1 MKENGV
7 GVIVG
12 RFQVAELTDGH
23 KEIFE
28 YVLSKGHN
36 QNIVILGVAPTKA
49 TKNNPL
55 DFDSRRRM
63 IEETYPGMF
72 TVMFVKDNVSDEVW
86 SNNIDALVDDIA
98 GRRPVTFYGSRDSFI
113 IYYHGKHK
121 CEEYQQR
128 LYCSGTVERDSDG
141 KIVRSSKEWRAG
153 CIYATQNRYPTV
165 YPTVDVAIF
174 DGEPG
179 NPYKYI
185 YLCRKAN
192 EKGLRFIGGFAD
204 VTDEHEKGAKLSHE
218 KETFNKISRL
228 LTNEIMAI
236 ANDPNQKGR
245 EYNRERGRDKFLEL
259 MCFILDEFAKYSQ
272 ADEIFRGTDK
282 IHYMVYVKNIGNVM
296 DFLESNHKV
305 EFPRILER
313 YRNKVR
319 NYKH

>member
-1 MKENGV
+1 MSECKGV

-12 RFQVAELTDGH
+12 RFQVAELTEGH

-28 YVLSKGHN
+28 YVLSKNHN

-63 IEETYPGMF
+63 IEETYPGKF
-72 TVMFVKDNVSDEVW
+72 TIMYVKDHPSDEVW
-86 SNNIDALVDDIA
+86 SKNIDALVDDIA

-113 IYYHGKHK
+113 IYYHGKHN

-128 LYCSGTVERDSDG
+128 LYCSGTVERDADG
-141 KIVRSSKEWRAG
+141 KTVQSSREWRSG

-185 YLCRKAN
+185 YLGRKAN
-192 EKGLRFIGGFAD
+192 EQGLRFIGGFAD
-204 VTDEHEKGAKLSHE
+204 VTDESFVQTANREAREETGMEVEFIGWIGSAKIDDWRYRSEEDKIITNFFAFRRVFGGAKAQDDIVSIERIQTGLVTREMIAECHRPLYLLL
-218 KETFNKISRL
+218 KEWLKR
-228 LTNEIMAI
+228 
-236 ANDPNQKGR
+236 NDK
-245 EYNRERGRDKFLEL
+245 
-259 MCFILDEFAKYSQ
+259 
-272 ADEIFRGTDK
+272 
-282 IHYMVYVKNIGNVM
+282 
-296 DFLESNHKV
+296 
-305 EFPRILER
+305 
-313 YRNKVR
+313 
-319 NYKH
+319 